1 MNPKPEE
8 NILSSSTRVK
18 KLESALK
25 TTIDAFRL
33 SRARGQ
39 FPNSDIMKEGIMEE
53 AITISKD
60 LENKMTRMKIEWIAC
75 ISLFLALKEDK
86 NITNQFTVHCGLKPL
101 NFLQLAKRCKEA
113 LLAPSCGQTAPG
125 GHEDYSKKRRWCPPW
140 GPLIWT
146 ECLWDKVPDGGH
158 LDSRDTSHCC
168 TCEDHSKT
176 QSRCAPWGLGPSITS
191 ACRRCDGERQDW
203 EKKECG
209 SGCISSQTHWLQVL
223 ICISYGCC
231 ISITFYVDKNH
242 NSRFPISSK
251 E

>member
-113 LLAPSCGQTAPG
+113 LLAPSCGQTAPETKSPVEDMRTIPRNG
-125 GHEDYSKKRRWCPPW
+125 DGVLHEAPSFGQNASGTKSPMEDTWTVVTQVTAVPVRTIPRPAVGVLHEDWGLPSQLYAGDVMVNGRIKRRRSV
-140 GPLIWT
+140 
-146 ECLWDKVPDGGH
+146 DRVVY
-158 LDSRDTSHCC
+158 
-168 TCEDHSKT
+168 
-176 QSRCAPWGLGPSITS
+176 
-191 ACRRCDGERQDW
+191 
-203 EKKECG
+203 
-209 SGCISSQTHWLQVL
+209 QVRHTD
-223 ICISYGCC
+223 YK
-231 ISITFYVDKNH
+231 F
-242 NSRFPISSK
+242 
-251 E
+251 

>member
-60 LENKMTRMKIEWIAC
+60 LENKMTRMKISWIAC

-86 NITNQFTVHCGLKPL
+86 NITNQFTVHCGLKEW
-101 NFLQLAKRCKEA
+101 NFLQLVKRCKEA
-113 LLAPSCGQTAPG
+113 LLAPSCGQTAPETKSPVEDVKKLATIKTYEDTAATMRTIPRNG
-125 GHEDYSKKRRWCPPW
+125 DGVLHEAPSFGQNASGTKSPMEDTWTVVTQVTAVPVRTIPRPRVGVLHED
-140 GPLIWT
+140 
-146 ECLWDKVPDGGH
+146 
-158 LDSRDTSHCC
+158 
-168 TCEDHSKT
+168 
-176 QSRCAPWGLGPSITS
+176 WGLPSQVYAGDVMVNNRIT
-191 ACRRCDGERQDW
+191 RRRSVDRVVY
-203 EKKECG
+203 
-209 SGCISSQTHWLQVL
+209 QVRHTD
-223 ICISYGCC
+223 YK
-231 ISITFYVDKNH
+231 F
-242 NSRFPISSK
+242 
-251 E
+251 